1 MTKIRRT
8 GVTEKNI
15 KVTYTE
21 IQRLGNPMMLDLRRA
36 IPQYCST
43 TIGKCIGE
51 LKDRGIVERDDRDW
65 PPRFRIKG
73 DYA

>member
-1 MTKIRRT
+1 MPKIRRT

-21 IQRLGNPMMLDLRRA
+21 IQRLGNPTMLDLRRA

-43 TIGKCIGE
+43 IIGTCIGE
-51 LKDRGIVERDDRDW
+51 LKDRGIV
-65 PPRFRIKG
+65 
-73 DYA
+73 